1 MGLNGIRPR
10 VGIHAHALNKAG
22 IRVRVPLSVQVF
34 IIELVSSLDETEIYH
49 LKNTSYM
56 HKTDKVMKRLIIYM
70 MVLVSSCSTIYETT
84 ITKVNYIGD
93 IVWMN
98 DDGEEVKIYENCI
111 IDYTEVK
118 RIQFSDGTSS
128 DIVIKNTNPSLLE
141 SEFIRFSSG
150 GKTRMI
156 SGGMILI
163 DNMRLETDV
172 ITYSHENKRTSM
184 KYQNSSA
191 SLLE

>member
-1 MGLNGIRPR
+1 M
-10 VGIHAHALNKAG
+10 NKAG

-49 LKNTSYM
+49 LKNTS
-56 HKTDKVMKRLIIYM
+56 TDKVMKRLIIYM

-98 DDGEEVKIYENCI
+98 DGEEVKIYENCI

>member
-1 MGLNGIRPR
+1 
-10 VGIHAHALNKAG
+10 
-22 IRVRVPLSVQVF
+22 
-34 IIELVSSLDETEIYH
+34 
-49 LKNTSYM
+49 
-56 HKTDKVMKRLIIYM
+56 
-70 MVLVSSCSTIYETT
+70 
-84 ITKVNYIGD
+84 
-93 IVWMN
+93 MN

-184 KYQNSSA
+184 KYQNLSA

>member
-1 MGLNGIRPR
+1 M
-10 VGIHAHALNKAG
+10 
-22 IRVRVPLSVQVF
+22 SVQVF

-84 ITKVNYIGD
+84 IMKVNYIGD

-184 KYQNSSA
+184 KYQNLSA